1 MSTIYSTCTCNKH
14 ILLLLGDYTVQGE
27 SDNVDSDVSLTIMH
41 SRLQKLVFDHVD
53 NEAGL
58 AIVDF
63 ESNDGREMK
72 HKLLVR
78 SIFYYLP

>member
-1 MSTIYSTCTCNKH
+1 MWAESTV
-14 ILLLLGDYTVQGE
+14 GDYSVQE
-27 SDNVDSDVSLTIMH
+27 ASDHEDSDVSLITMH
-41 SRLQKLVFDHVD
+41 SRLQQVVFDYVD

-58 AIVDF
+58 VIVDF

>member
-1 MSTIYSTCTCNKH
+1 MRQWGGDDTAWAESTV
-14 ILLLLGDYTVQGE
+14 GDYSVQE
-27 SDNVDSDVSLTIMH
+27 ASDHEDSDVSLTTMH

-58 AIVDF
+58 VIVDF

>member
-1 MSTIYSTCTCNKH
+1 M
-14 ILLLLGDYTVQGE
+14 
-27 SDNVDSDVSLTIMH
+27 SLTTMH

-58 AIVDF
+58 VIVDF